1 MPKDMKLAISEAFLE
16 MIRHGNVDKITVKS
30 LIEECHVS
38 RQTFY
43 YHFQDILDVMEWSIQ
58 RETERL
64 VEKSL
69 KVGDIHSALLIF
81 ISFTVEGYQVL
92 QKLLQ
97 SQRRREVE
105 KFLID
110 SIETYLTAMA
120 KLGDQNCAVN
130 IADGKVLLRYNA
142 GGLVG
147 VLLEYAGKPDL
158 DKERLASQ
166 LERILSGELL
176 EWKQP

>member
-81 ISFTVEGYQVL
+81 ISFT
-92 QKLLQ
+92 
-97 SQRRREVE
+97 
-105 KFLID
+105 
-110 SIETYLTAMA
+110 
-120 KLGDQNCAVN
+120 
-130 IADGKVLLRYNA
+130 
-142 GGLVG
+142 
-147 VLLEYAGKPDL
+147 
-158 DKERLASQ
+158 
-166 LERILSGELL
+166 
-176 EWKQP
+176 